1 MEEDLERMADVLR
14 ELEVNLSQAGIVVES
29 KASALPTGSITLRDW
44 FAVAFASRGS
54 QPKDCYN
61 YADQVLEHR

>member
-1 MEEDLERMADVLR
+1 MQEDLERMADVLK
-14 ELEVNLSQAGIVVES
+14 ELE
-29 KASALPTGSITLRDW
+29 SALIQQATVAMSETNSSTGSITLRDW